1 MYSSDKDVT
10 FERALIREA
19 FDVWVA
25 CVIKS
30 DKPLSWER
38 KSENIREKTQVRNM
52 SDFIK
57 EAITC

>member
-30 DKPLSWER
+30 DKTLSWER